1 MSTPIPGLSLP
12 SVTKR
17 APWQDSQER
26 RVSNW
31 ITSWDFAEEIDAG
44 LIGAGYSGASISA
57 SGAAGG
63 PEAVRMA
70 FRYNTTYTPDF
81 DTDIQKLRVRDLGDI
96 GGHLTDVSIA
106 HGKIE
111 SAVKNALTHA
121 KP

>member
-1 MSTPIPGLSLP
+1 MANPVPHLSLP

-17 APWQDSQER
+17 APWQDANER

-31 ITSWDFAEEIDAG
+31 LTPWDFAEEIDAG
-44 LIGAGYSGASISA
+44 LIGAPYSAASISA

-70 FRYNTTYTPDF
+70 FRYNTTFSVDW
-81 DTDIQKLRVRDLGDI
+81 DTDIRGLNVRDLGDI
-96 GGHLTDVSIA
+96 GGHLTDVRLA

-111 SAVKNALTHA
+111 SRV
-121 KP
+121 